1 VLFNSYIFLFT
12 FLPIVI
18 LFFFFFNLYKKKI
31 FLFLSIL
38 SVIFYCYDSFNS
50 TILFLISTAVNYYFS
65 ILIDSTKNFP
75 TKKKYLISVICINIL
90 ILLYFKYYNFF
101 ANPLSNILNINI
113 KNLEIYLPLAISFYT
128 FQQISFQIDNYKK
141 KQKKNFLQ
149 YLLYLFFF
157 PQLIAGP
164 IIRYSYFIKESLKKN
179 FSRVN
184 AKNLTIGISII
195 IIGLSKKIIFAD
207 SAGLYVDQVYNK
219 IGNGELI
226 AGVDYFFFIILFS
239 VQIYYDFSGYSDIA
253 VGTGKILNFNIPVNF
268 NSPYK
273 SKSIIEFWKKW
284 HVSLSQF
291 FRDYLY
297 IYIGGNRNGIILQIF
312 IIFFVM
318 TIVGFW
324 HGASTNFIFWGFLH
338 GVYISVNHLL
348 KKIDYRIFVPDFC
361 KIIFTFLLV
370 SIAFIFFRVDSFENS
385 LKILAGSLNFPYYF
399 TNSYLINHISLS
411 QKLTYVLS
419 LICIFY
425 FPNIFQIFK
434 LKSSNI
440 KNSFNNSRLAIRFE
454 SNYIWLLYLVI
465 LSVFLLANLAN
476 PQTFIY
482 FRF

>member
-1 VLFNSYIFLFT
+1 
-12 FLPIVI
+12 
-18 LFFFFFNLYKKKI
+18 
-31 FLFLSIL
+31 
-38 SVIFYCYDSFNS
+38 
-50 TILFLISTAVNYYFS
+50 
-65 ILIDSTKNFP
+65 
-75 TKKKYLISVICINIL
+75 
-90 ILLYFKYYNFF
+90 
-101 ANPLSNILNINI
+101 
-113 KNLEIYLPLAISFYT
+113 
-128 FQQISFQIDNYKK
+128 
-141 KQKKNFLQ
+141 
-149 YLLYLFFF
+149 
-157 PQLIAGP
+157 
-164 IIRYSYFIKESLKKN
+164 
-179 FSRVN
+179 
-184 AKNLTIGISII
+184 
-195 IIGLSKKIIFAD
+195 
-207 SAGLYVDQVYNK
+207 
-219 IGNGELI
+219 
-226 AGVDYFFFIILFS
+226 
-239 VQIYYDFSGYSDIA
+239 
-253 VGTGKILNFNIPVNF
+253 
-268 NSPYK
+268 
-273 SKSIIEFWKKW
+273 
-284 HVSLSQF
+284 
-291 FRDYLY
+291 
-297 IYIGGNRNGIILQIF
+297 
-312 IIFFVM
+312 M

-338 GVYISVNHLL
+338 GVYISVNHVL

>member
-1 VLFNSYIFLFT
+1 VLFNSYIFLFI
-12 FLPIVI
+12 FFPIVI
-18 LFFFFFNLYKKKI
+18 FFFFFFNLSKKKI
-31 FLFLSIL
+31 FIFLSIF
-38 SVIFYCYDSFNS
+38 SVIFYSYDNYNL
-50 TILFLISTAVNYYFS
+50 TILFLISIAVNYYFS
-65 ILIDSTKNFP
+65 ILIDSKKNLLQ
-75 TKKKYLISVICINIL
+75 KKKYLISIICVNIL

-101 ANPLSNILNINI
+101 VKTLLNILDINI

-179 FSRVN
+179 FSRIS
-184 AKNLTIGISII
+184 AKNLTIGISIV

-207 SAGLYVDQVYNK
+207 PAGAYVDQVYNK
-219 IGNGELI
+219 ISNGELI

-239 VQIYYDFSGYSDIA
+239 IQIYYDFSGYSDIA
-253 VGTGKILNFNIPVNF
+253 VGTGKILNFSIPINF

-284 HVSLSQF
+284 HITLSQF

-297 IYIGGNRNGIILQIF
+297 IYFGGNKNGILYQSF
-312 IIFFVM
+312 IIVLIM
-318 TIVGFW
+318 SIVGLW
-324 HGASTNFIFWGFLH
+324 HGASNNFIVWGFLH
-338 GVYISVNHLL
+338 GIYISTNHIL
-348 KKIDYRIFVPDFC
+348 KKIDYKIYIPDFC

-370 SIAFIFFRVDSFENS
+370 SIAFVFFRVDSFENS
-385 LKILAGSLNFPYYF
+385 LKILMGSLNFTHYF
-399 TNSYLINHISLS
+399 TNSYLMNNISLL
-411 QKLTYVLS
+411 QKLIYILS
-419 LICIFY
+419 LICVFY
-425 FPNIFQIFK
+425 FPNVFQIFK
-434 LKSSNI
+434 LKLPNI
-440 KNSFNNSRLAIRFE
+440 KGLNNFGLVIRFK
-454 SNYIWLLYLVI
+454 SNYIWLLYLFI

>member
-1 VLFNSYIFLFT
+1 MLFNSYIFLFA

-18 LFFFFFNLYKKKI
+18 LFFFFFNLSKKKL
-31 FLFLSIL
+31 FLFLSIF

-65 ILIDSTKNFP
+65 ILIDSKKNLAK
-75 TKKKYLISVICINIL
+75 KKKYLISIICLNIL

-101 ANPLSNILNINI
+101 VNPLSNILNINI
-113 KNLEIYLPLAISFYT
+113 KNLEIFLPLAISFYT

-164 IIRYSYFIKESLKKN
+164 IIRYSYFIKESLKEN
-179 FSRVN
+179 FSRIN
-184 AKNLTIGISII
+184 AKNLTIGISIV

-253 VGTGKILNFNIPVNF
+253 VGTGKILNFNMPVNF

-284 HVSLSQF
+284 HISLSQF

-297 IYIGGNRNGIILQIF
+297 IYIGGNKNGILQQIF
-312 IIFFVM
+312 VIVFIM
-318 TIVGFW
+318 TLVGFW

-338 GVYISVNHLL
+338 GVYISTNHIL
-348 KKIDYRIFVPDFC
+348 KKINYKIYIPDFC
-361 KIIFTFLLV
+361 KIIFTFLLI
-370 SIAFIFFRVDSFENS
+370 SIAFVFFRVDSFENS
-385 LKILAGSLNFPYYF
+385 LKILLGSLNFSHYF
-399 TNSYLINHISLS
+399 TNSYLMNNISLM
-411 QKLTYVLS
+411 QKSIYILS

-434 LKSSNI
+434 LKLPNI
-440 KNSFNNSRLAIRFE
+440 KSFNNSGLVIRFK
-454 SNYIWLLYLVI
+454 SNYIWLLYLFI